1 MNSDRNTG
9 TQLFIR
15 YVEILS
21 FVSRFVGRMS
31 EVSDILYGDVLQ
43 CRKQS
48 DEKEL
53 MFWRRNS
60 TRAAFAFVEGVT
72 NFLKSSS
79 IEYGN
84 VFDGKLLPD
93 EIGLLTGK
101 GEPYI
106 NERGDVAYSRPP
118 FPKFLNDV
126 RFAFKMFARSL
137 GFSRELQVGENGW
150 SQLRQSVEIRHRVV
164 HPKDVAELEI
174 TDAEV
179 ETIDSA
185 LEWFDRQVA
194 LFVDGLADRC
204 IEEIN
209 DVQNQMPDRSSW
221 KLDDLQTVG
230 TLLKEMGEQLA
241 AVAERQRG
249 GLWSGSETGKALQ
262 NMIGETLGSATLGMA
277 ESAGLINTEL
287 QKLLPGNQQ

>member
-1 MNSDRNTG
+1 MDG
-9 TQLFIR
+9 TKLFIR

-21 FVSRFVGRMS
+21 FVSKFVGRMS

-43 CRKQS
+43 CRKLS

-60 TRAAFAFVEGVT
+60 TRAVFAFVEGVT

-79 IEYGN
+79 IEYGS
-84 VFDGKLLPD
+84 VFGGQLLAD

-126 RFAFKMFARSL
+126 RFAFKMFAKSL
-137 GFSRELQVGENGW
+137 CFSQELQVGDNGW

-174 TDAEV
+174 TDEEV
-179 ETIDSA
+179 ETIESA

-194 LFVDGLADRC
+194 LFVDGLANRC
-204 IEEIN
+204 INEIN
-209 DVQNQMPDRSSW
+209 DVQNQMPDQSSW
-221 KLDDLQTVG
+221 NLDDLQTVG

-241 AVAERQRG
+241 AVAARQRG

-262 NMIGETLGSATLGMA
+262 SMIGETLGSATLGMA
-277 ESAGLINTEL
+277 ENAGLINTEL
-287 QKLLPGNQQ
+287 QKLLPGNQK